1 MNPDKMR
8 ETYGKLMYLLQDSQ
22 LSEVKELL
30 QFSCV
35 VPIKTVRA
43 TNHKFVGLQSTSRE

>member
-8 ETYGKLMYLLQDSQ
+8 DTYGKLMYLLQDSQ
-22 LSEVKELL
+22 LPEVKELL

-35 VPIKTVRA
+35 TPIKTVSISQ
-43 TNHKFVGLQSTSRE
+43 HKNLIGI